1 VLVLDDAAAAVVLA
15 EACAAEADAPG
26 FGELTQL
33 PGGDAVDG
41 LLASLMQTRS
51 GTESTRVASL
61 VSREI
66 VTYIRNTDST

>member
-1 VLVLDDAAAAVVLA
+1 VLVLDDAAAMVLA
-15 EACAAEADAPG
+15 DACAAEADAPG

-51 GTESTRVASL
+51 NTRHRVNS
-61 VSREI
+61 SGQF
-66 VTYIRNTDST
+66 SQP

>member
-1 VLVLDDAAAAVVLA
+1 VLA
-15 EACAAEADAPG
+15 DACAAEADAPG

-51 GTESTRVASL
+51 GTGHTVNSSGQF
-61 VSREI
+61 SQP
-66 VTYIRNTDST
+66 